1 MKIVADSVVAFDY
14 HLYDELGE
22 LIDEGAGED
31 AMVYLHGHE
40 QMLPGLERALEGKSA
55 GERLEVTIPPED
67 AYGERT
73 EQEEVRIPRG
83 ELPADIELEPGAEL
97 AAEGPDGQS
106 ETFWVVAVENGWVVL
121 TRDHPLSG
129 LTLRFDVTVR
139 EVRAATP
146 AELHH
151 GHAHGAGGEDHHH

>member
-14 HLYDELGE
+14 ALYDELGE
-22 LIDEGAGED
+22 LIDQGEGDD
-31 AMVYLHGHE
+31 AMVYLHGHD

-55 GERLEVTIPPED
+55 GERIEVTIPPED
-67 AYGERT
+67 AYGVRT
-73 EQEEVRIPRG
+73 EQDELKIPRG

-97 AAEGPDGQS
+97 AAEGADGES
-106 ETFWVVAVENGWVVL
+106 ETFWVVAVENGWVTL
-121 TRDHPLSG
+121 TKDHPLSG

-151 GHAHGAGGEDHHH
+151 GHAHGAHGEDHHH